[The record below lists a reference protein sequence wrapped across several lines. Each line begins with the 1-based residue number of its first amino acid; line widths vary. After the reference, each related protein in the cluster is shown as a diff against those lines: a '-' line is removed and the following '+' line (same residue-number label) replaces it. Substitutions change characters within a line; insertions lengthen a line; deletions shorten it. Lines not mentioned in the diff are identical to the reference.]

1 MEILGF
7 SLAVLAGFSL
17 GIMGSGGSILTV
29 PILVYV
35 MGVDMVAATAFSLF
49 IVGLSSL
56 IGAGQRIYKKQVDL
70 KTALFFGVPSL
81 VAVYITRSN
90 IMPLIPVDWF
100 GIENG
105 KSLILML
112 LFALLMLV
120 ASYSMLTSSPHCDE
134 TKKVRFSNY
143 SFIIIL
149 GIIEGT
155 ISGLVGAG
163 GGFLIVPALVLICK
177 MDIKRAIGTSLLI
190 VGIKSLVGF
199 AGHLKTGAVVD
210 WNLVLIFAAC
220 TVIGI
225 VIGIALSSKFSSERL
240 KRFFAYFVITMAL
253 VIVVKELA
261 RFF

>member
-1 MEILGF
+1 MEVLGF

-17 GIMGSGGSILTV
+17 GVMGSGGSILTV

-49 IVGLSSL
+49 IVGLSSF
-56 IGAGQRIYKKQVDL
+56 IGATQRIYQKQVDL

-81 VAVYITRSN
+81 IAVFLTRSN
-90 IMPLIPVDWF
+90 IMPLIPVDLF
-100 GIENG
+100 GIEDG

-120 ASYSMLTSSPHCDE
+120 ASYSMLTKSPHCDE
-134 TKKVRFSNY
+134 TKEVHFSNY

-177 MDIKRAIGTSLLI
+177 MEIKKAIGTSLLI
-190 VGIKSLVGF
+190 VGVKSLVGF
-199 AGHLKTGAVVD
+199 AGHLKTGAEID
-210 WNLVLIFAAC
+210 WKLVLTFAAC
-220 TVIGI
+220 TIVGI
-225 VIGIALSSKFSSERL
+225 IIGIACSSKFSSERL
-240 KRFFAYFVITMAL
+240 KRVFAYFVITMAF
-253 VIVVKELA
+253 VIVTKELV
-261 RFF
+261 RFL